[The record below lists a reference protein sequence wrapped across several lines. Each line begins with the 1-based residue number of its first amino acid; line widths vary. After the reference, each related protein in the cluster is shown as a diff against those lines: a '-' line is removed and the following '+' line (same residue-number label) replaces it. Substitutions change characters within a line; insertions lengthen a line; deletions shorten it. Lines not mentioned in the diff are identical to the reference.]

1 MSLRIDCCCN
11 LYTGLLSYNEIAGDL
26 TREEKKNYD
35 GKYQCVGA

>member
-1 MSLRIDCCCN
+1 MSLRIDCRSN

-35 GKYQCVGA
+35 GK